1 VVKAENERSVQ
12 WGSDV
17 AAVRALLK
25 GVGPEEIIDDVV
37 NKSGIEAVV

>member
-1 VVKAENERSVQ
+1 MQ

-25 GVGPEEIIDDVV
+25 GVGPEEIIEDVV
-37 NKSGIEAVV
+37 SKSGIEAVV

>member
-1 VVKAENERSVQ
+1 VKAENERSVQ

-17 AAVRALLK
+17 RAVRALLK
-25 GVGPEEIIDDVV
+25 GVGPEEIIEDVV